1 MSQRTANINNQ
12 ASKRKE
18 PPKYTKMKVS
28 ILAYSMFNFIETV
41 RFQSISTWPKL
52 IMISLTMMYAR
63 PFCVA
68 SKSLTVTPFQLL
80 IIVIYYG
87 QNWHDRMPVMM
98 ILLYHVAGERIQAR
112 KSGVGMIQFWLIRS
126 DHMWKEAAQPQS
138 TIVPD
143 QRWRNGIHLIVIR
156 VSHLTN
162 FWLVL

>member
-1 MSQRTANINNQ
+1 MSQRPTYINNQ

-18 PPKYTKMKVS
+18 PPKYTKIKVP
-28 ILAYSMFNFIETV
+28 ILVYSMFNFIETA
-41 RFQSISTWPKL
+41 RSQSISTWQKL

-80 IIVIYYG
+80 IIVIYCE
-87 QNWHDRMPVMM
+87 QNWPDQMPAMM

-112 KSGVGMIQFWLIRS
+112 KSGVGMIQFWLIPS

-138 TIVPD
+138 TIVPG
-143 QRWRNGIHLIVIR
+143 QRWKNGIRLIVIR
-156 VSHLTN
+156 VSHFTT
-162 FWLVL
+162 F